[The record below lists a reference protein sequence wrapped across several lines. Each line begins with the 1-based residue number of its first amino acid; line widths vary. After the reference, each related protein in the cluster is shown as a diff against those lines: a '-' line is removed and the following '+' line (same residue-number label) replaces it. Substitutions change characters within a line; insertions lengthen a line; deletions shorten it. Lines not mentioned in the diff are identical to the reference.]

1 MTSALSLPA
10 LNGTNP
16 LGFFAALGVLD
27 VLTRA
32 NPIEPPTLRWDGE
45 LTPTPMVGGHADTDE
60 LVRLILVDRERWVD
74 SVVLNGHGDALADDI
89 KPDPGEV
96 ADWFR
101 AAISSPHG
109 GDLPLL
115 HALVSEGALAGKGD
129 SKPTHL
135 HFTAGQ
141 QKFLVM
147 ARGLRDQLTEGHLRE
162 ALMGPWSYESELP
175 VLGWDNNRS
184 ERLHALS
191 SESPTGT
198 KKRGVPGAEWLGLM
212 GLRFF
217 PVATTNRN
225 ELLTTGCAKAWKS
238 GGHLTWPL
246 WTGALTAAE
255 IAPLLSENHKHL
267 ASTERHA
274 RGVDR
279 LLRAPIRRADQGGYG
294 SFGPTSPVPP
304 V

>member
-1 MTSALSLPA
+1 M
-10 LNGTNP
+10 
-16 LGFFAALGVLD
+16 
-27 VLTRA
+27 
-32 NPIEPPTLRWDGE
+32 
-45 LTPTPMVGGHADTDE
+45 
-60 LVRLILVDRERWVD
+60 
-74 SVVLNGHGDALADDI
+74 
-89 KPDPGEV
+89 

-255 IAPLLSENHKHL
+255 IAPLLSENHEHL

-279 LLRAPIRRADQGGYG
+279 LLRAPIRRADQGGFG

>member
-1 MTSALSLPA
+1 
-10 LNGTNP
+10 
-16 LGFFAALGVLD
+16 
-27 VLTRA
+27 
-32 NPIEPPTLRWDGE
+32 
-45 LTPTPMVGGHADTDE
+45 
-60 LVRLILVDRERWVD
+60 
-74 SVVLNGHGDALADDI
+74 
-89 KPDPGEV
+89 
-96 ADWFR
+96 
-101 AAISSPHG
+101 
-109 GDLPLL
+109 
-115 HALVSEGALAGKGD
+115 
-129 SKPTHL
+129 
-135 HFTAGQ
+135 
-141 QKFLVM
+141 
-147 ARGLRDQLTEGHLRE
+147 
-162 ALMGPWSYESELP
+162 MGPWSYESELP

-255 IAPLLSENHKHL
+255 IAPLLSENHEHL

-279 LLRAPIRRADQGGYG
+279 LLRAPIRRVGRMM
-294 SFGPTSPVPP
+294 
-304 V
+304 

>member
-1 MTSALSLPA
+1 
-10 LNGTNP
+10 
-16 LGFFAALGVLD
+16 
-27 VLTRA
+27 
-32 NPIEPPTLRWDGE
+32 
-45 LTPTPMVGGHADTDE
+45 
-60 LVRLILVDRERWVD
+60 
-74 SVVLNGHGDALADDI
+74 
-89 KPDPGEV
+89 
-96 ADWFR
+96 
-101 AAISSPHG
+101 
-109 GDLPLL
+109 
-115 HALVSEGALAGKGD
+115 
-129 SKPTHL
+129 
-135 HFTAGQ
+135 
-141 QKFLVM
+141 
-147 ARGLRDQLTEGHLRE
+147 
-162 ALMGPWSYESELP
+162 MGPWSYESELP

-225 ELLTTGCAKAWKS
+225 ELLTTGYGRWDYFY
-238 GGHLTWPL
+238 PQ
-246 WTGALTAAE
+246 
-255 IAPLLSENHKHL
+255 IAPLLSENHEHL